1 MIRKLVRLVR
11 DDEGQGMIEYGLI
24 VAGIALVAMLTLTPL
39 GTAVKDLFSSAST
52 KMAAPQ

>member
-1 MIRKLVRLVR
+1 MIRKLVGLVR

-39 GTAVKDLFSSAST
+39 GTAVKALFSSAST